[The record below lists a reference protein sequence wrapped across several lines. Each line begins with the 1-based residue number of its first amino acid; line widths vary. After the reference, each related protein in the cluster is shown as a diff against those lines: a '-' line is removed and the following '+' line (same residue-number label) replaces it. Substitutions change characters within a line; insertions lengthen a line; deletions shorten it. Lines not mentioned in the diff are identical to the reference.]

1 MIHRTP
7 AATTHSTFRIP
18 HSPFCL
24 LFSVIPLVIALAPL
38 AQAQV
43 TVSAFEARNRMVDE
57 EIVDAGLKNARVIAA
72 MRATPR
78 HEFVALNER
87 QFAYFDMA
95 LPIGEGQ
102 TISPPFIV
110 AYMTEQLD
118 PQPTDKVLEI
128 GTGSGYQAAI
138 LSPLVKEVYSIEIK
152 EALGKNAAR
161 TLKRLGYT
169 SRNVF
174 TKIGDG
180 YQGWPEHAPFDKI
193 IVTCSPENVPQAL
206 VDQLRD
212 GGRLIVPLGERFQ
225 QTLYLFRKQGGKLVS
240 EALRATLFV
249 PMTGTAESE
258 RKVKPDPLNPALI
271 NGGFEETRTE
281 GSTEMPRGWHYLRQG
296 KIVKDSL
303 APEGEHYVT
312 FTNSEPGRGA
322 SGLASLRHRRPQSH
336 HARCLIASAGQ
347 RRAARP
353 KRPAITGVGDH
364 LLRRQAEHDRRAIA
378 RAVARDVR
386 LADRTWHADGAPQ
399 GGHRHLAHRPV
410 RRRRRSFVRQC
421 PARAGDGEEVV
432 SIQQSVGN
440 KGSAHRC
447 RDSCWLL
454 TTEY

>member
-1 MIHRTP
+1 MTRRTP
-7 AATTHSTFRIP
+7 AALV
-18 HSPFCL
+18 HSPFSFRLCGAVL
-24 LFSVIPLVIALAPL
+24 IVASIAPNVL
-38 AQAQV
+38 AQA
-43 TVSAFEARNRMVDE
+43 TYSAVEARNRMVDD
-57 EIVDAGLKNARVIAA
+57 EIVNAGLKNERVIAA

-78 HEFVALNER
+78 HEFVGLKER
-87 QFAYFDMA
+87 QYAYFDMA

-152 EALGKNAAR
+152 DALGKNAAR
-161 TLKRLGYT
+161 TLKHLGYT
-169 SRNVF
+169 GRNVF

-206 VDQLRD
+206 IDQLRE

-225 QTLYLFRKQGGKLVS
+225 QTLYLFRKEQGKLVS

-258 RKVKPDPLNPALI
+258 RKVKPDPLKPAII
-271 NGGFEETRTE
+271 NGGFEESRTE
-281 GSTEMPRGWHYLRQG
+281 GSTETPRGWHYVRQC

-312 FTNSEPGRGA
+312 FTNSEPGRAAQALQAFGIDGHKV
-322 SGLASLRHRRPQSH
+322 STLDVSLRVRANGVRQ
-336 HARCLIASAGQ
+336 GQ
-347 RRAARP
+347 VVQQLPVFAIIFYDDKQNIIGERSLGPWQGTFDWQTERGTFKVPP
-353 KRPAITGVGDH
+353 KAVTGILRIGLLGGVGEVSFDN
-364 LLRRQAEHDRRAIA
+364 
-378 RAVARDVR
+378 VR
-386 LADRTWHADGAPQ
+386 LAPGKEQ
-399 GGHRHLAHRPV
+399 
-410 RRRRRSFVRQC
+410 
-421 PARAGDGEEVV
+421 
-432 SIQQSVGN
+432 
-440 KGSAHRC
+440 
-447 RDSCWLL
+447 
-454 TTEY
+454 